1 MDFELSDYIDMDLT
15 NFNAGHV
22 FGVEKL
28 NRTKIITHAFGL
40 VGLFQPMLLSNC
52 NCNRGQ
58 KYNFKTAHLGLS

>member
-15 NFNAGHV
+15 NFNSGHA

-28 NRTKIITHAFGL
+28 NRTKIITHAVGL

-52 NCNRGQ
+52 NRGQ
-58 KYNFKTAHLGLS
+58 KCNFKTAHLGLS